1 MSYTPKPGSVNMDLQ
16 KFVDSFNNMT
26 SILSVEKRTDGKIGT
41 IRIEAANQLYI
52 ESMEK
57 VGEGTSVF
65 TQKFVPGSNYERYM
79 QKELNFENFCYECAI
94 NKKPVHAYI
103 RPEQFNFCINQILL
117 PLDID
122 DPEKSYCTFSPEMS
136 QEVNAEEMSKLSAE
150 TSSNVLKTC
159 IKLRSAKN
167 LQSSMDEVIQ
177 DIRELCG
184 ASYCCILL
192 TDFNE
197 HTCSV
202 FSDSVKEGSN
212 QRSIREFLTD
222 DFVDYAKTWLKFM
235 NKSNCLM
242 IKNESDLEFVK
253 KRDLQWY
260 QSLTS
265 AKVESLVLLPLEYN
279 SVISG
284 FIWVTNFDTSKTIH
298 IRETLELSSFFI
310 ASEIANYQLL
320 GRLEQLSN
328 MDLLTG
334 VMNRNS
340 MNNRVSQFISGS
352 VPHKSLA
359 VVFADLN
366 GLKPVN
372 DNEGHDAGD
381 NLLKDASFILRD
393 TFDDGEVYRAG
404 GDEFLVIIIDKPKDE
419 IEAKVKKLHEYSMMP
434 NKVSFSLGFYYDDK
448 GGDIRTAMH
457 EADVRMYEDKKQY
470 YARFP
475 ANRRR
480 L

>member
-52 ESMEK
+52 KSMEK
-57 VGEGTSVF
+57 VSDGTSVF
-65 TQKFVPGSNYERYM
+65 SQKFVPGCNYERYM

-117 PLDID
+117 PLNID

-136 QEVNAEEMSKLSAE
+136 QEINVEEMSKLSAE

-222 DFVDYAKTWLKFM
+222 DFVDYAKTWLKIM

-265 AKVESLVLLPLEYN
+265 AKVDSLVLLPLEYN
-279 SVISG
+279 NVISG

-298 IRETLELSSFFI
+298 IRETLELSTFFI

-352 VPHKSLA
+352 APHKSLA

-372 DNEGHDAGD
+372 DNQGHDAGD
-381 NLLKDASFILRD
+381 NLLKEASIVLRD
-393 TFDDGEVYRAG
+393 YFGNGEIYRAG
-404 GDEFLVIIIDKPKDE
+404 GDEFLVIIIDQPKE
-419 IEAKVKKLHEYSMMP
+419 VIEESIKKLRENSMIP
-434 NKVSFSLGFYYDDK
+434 GNVSFAIGYYYDDN
-448 GGDIRTAMH
+448 GGDIRKAMH